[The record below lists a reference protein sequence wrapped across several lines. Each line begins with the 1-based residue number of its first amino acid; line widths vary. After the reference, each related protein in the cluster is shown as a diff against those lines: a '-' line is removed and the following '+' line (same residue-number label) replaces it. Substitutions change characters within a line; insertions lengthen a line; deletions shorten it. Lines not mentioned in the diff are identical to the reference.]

1 MIMHLKEIHLEN
13 FKSFGRSVTIPFLEG
28 YTAIT
33 GPNGSGKSNIC
44 DAVLFVLGPKSPKAI
59 RAGRLTDLIFK
70 GGKDKKSA
78 KYCKVGLVFDNK
90 DRTIPIDTDTVSL
103 TRLVKF
109 SPTLAENY
117 YSYFYVNGKSSS
129 LSEFE
134 NLLAHAR
141 ISADGYNIVQQ
152 GDINRITGMTNV
164 ERRKII
170 DDVAG
175 ITKFDSDIEK
185 AETKKKAV
193 EENLN
198 TIRVLLEEIKRQ
210 LSGLEKEKDDALKYK
225 EIEEKL
231 NKAKAQMA
239 HKKKDA
245 IVTDINNTNLQIK
258 NTEIEITEYEKK
270 QDELSGKLKEIEDK
284 LKETD
289 NKIAE
294 LSGDDAKQL
303 KEKID
308 ALRLELARATAGIS
322 SSEDNISKLK
332 MDKGKAIN
340 DIKNVEKE
348 LTKYLSNKEKTET
361 DLSNKKRELEEKNKE
376 YNRLVDVATK
386 SNVSIGMLQRDVL
399 KIKKEID
406 EKELEIHKL
415 TLNEDNFAKNQQSL
429 QEQLGLLEEEKNK
442 LEFEVKDTRWRLS
455 ELKKET
461 KGAGSNLKVK
471 QEELFKL
478 VNREKELSKEAN
490 RVEEVI
496 VLLNR
501 DYGKLN
507 AEKSFADNMRH
518 GYDSA
523 VKAISDARNK
533 GLLKGI
539 HGTAAE
545 LATIDKK
552 FENALTVAAG
562 RRMQSIVVDNDESA
576 AKAISYLKQGKY
588 GRATFLPLN
597 KMVPSKP
604 SGKSLMV
611 VRSPNSY
618 GFAME
623 LIKFDEKYK
632 SVFWYVF
639 GDTIVVEDLN
649 TARSLMGGVRLV
661 TLDGDLV
668 ETSGAMTGGVLE
680 KGLPKFG
687 VQVQNELDRIGA
699 DLRKNIELKERLNEE
714 LKTITGKRK
723 VLESE
728 LVGVG
733 SKEATQK
740 SEIELHENRI
750 KDITALLE
758 NNKKRY
764 GEIKKELEENEK
776 NHIGNIT
783 RIDEITENI
792 KKLSS
797 EKEEKERSISDAT
810 SKELGTKIEKI
821 RGSLTEGEKKVMELE
836 SSFQTI
842 LSQIKLYEERRNEI
856 SERLKKIEND
866 VEENSEK
873 IEVSKKT
880 KDRCNKELD
889 ALVVVDTTMNKELN
903 KLQNKRNE
911 MYKEKVGLESQKDNN
926 RTQIETKGDFII
938 TLQSKLTALGDKLKE
953 IEEELKL
960 YNVEIS
966 EKLPSMEHLKDT
978 IFECESAIKS
988 IGQVNMLA
996 IEKYNTEHKRKEEFE
1011 TELAKLE
1018 NQKQDLVN
1026 LVDEAK
1032 KKKKEG
1038 FYKVFDAVNSNFKS
1052 IYEELSG
1059 GGTAEL
1065 LIENQEMPFEG
1076 GLIIKA
1082 TPKGKKSMRLEA
1094 LSGGEKS
1101 LTALA
1106 LIFSIQQYAPS
1117 PFYVLDEVDMF
1128 LDAVNAE
1135 NIGRM
1140 IKKYSRSAQFVEISL
1155 RKVTLKEAEHVYG
1168 ITMQKEGV
1176 SEIVGNV
1183 NIKDIKD
1190 VDAATATVT
1199 VEKTVGEIGKVKVGT
1214 SRVVNTTEFTEL
1226 GDGR

>member
-1 MIMHLKEIHLEN
+1 MYLKEIHLEN
-13 FKSFGRSVTIPFLEG
+13 FKSFGKKVVIPFLEG

-44 DAVLFVLGPKSPKAI
+44 DAILFVLGPKSPKAI

-70 GGKDKKSA
+70 GGKDKKPA
-78 KYCKVGLVFDNK
+78 KFCEVTLVFDNT
-90 DRTIPIDTDTVSL
+90 DRTVPIDTDTVSL
-103 TRLVKF
+103 TRYVNF
-109 SPTLAENY
+109 SHTIAENY
-117 YSYFYVNGKSSS
+117 YSHFYVNGKPSS

-152 GDINRITGMTNV
+152 GDINRITGMTNI

-225 EIEEKL
+225 ELEEKL
-231 NKAKAQMA
+231 YKAKAQMA

-245 IVTDINNTNLQIK
+245 ITVDITNTNLQVK
-258 NTEIEITEYEKK
+258 NTELEITECEKK
-270 QDELSGKLKEIEDK
+270 QNELSGQLKEIEDK

-289 NKIAE
+289 NKIME

-322 SSEDNISKLK
+322 SSEDSISKLK
-332 MDKGKAIN
+332 VDRSKAIN

-348 LTKYLSNKEKTET
+348 LTKHSSNKGKIET
-361 DLSNKKRELEEKNKE
+361 DLTNKKRELEEKQNE
-376 YNRLVDVATK
+376 YNHLVDVATK
-386 SNVSIGMLQRDVL
+386 SNASISMLQRDVS

-406 EKELEIHKL
+406 EKELEVHKL

-442 LEFEVKDTRWRLS
+442 LEFGLKDARWRLN

-461 KGAGSNLKVK
+461 KGAGSGLKGK
-471 QEELFKL
+471 QEELFKV
-478 VNREKELSKEAN
+478 VNKERELSKEAN

-496 VLLNR
+496 VLLHR
-501 DYGKLN
+501 EYAKLN
-507 AEKSFADNMRH
+507 AEKKVADNMQH
-518 GYDSA
+518 GGYDNA
-523 VKAISDARNK
+523 VNAITEARNK

-552 FENALTVAAG
+552 FESALTVAAG
-562 RRMQSIVVDNDESA
+562 RRMRSIVVDNDESA

-597 KMVPSKP
+597 KMVPNKP
-604 SGKSLMV
+604 SGKALMV
-611 VRSPNSY
+611 VRSPNSH

-623 LIKFDEKYK
+623 LIKFEEEYK
-632 SVFWYVF
+632 PVFWYVF
-639 GDTIVVEDLN
+639 GDTIVVEDMN

-661 TLDGDLV
+661 TLDGDLI

-687 VQVQNELDRIGA
+687 AQVQNELDRIGVE
-699 DLRKNIELKERLNEE
+699 LRKNVELKERLNEE
-714 LKTITGKRK
+714 LKTLIDTRK
-723 VLESE
+723 VLENE
-728 LVGVG
+728 LLGVG

-740 SEIELHENRI
+740 SETELHENRV
-750 KDITALLE
+750 KDITVLLE
-758 NNKKRY
+758 NHKKRY
-764 GEIKKELEENEK
+764 GEINKELEENEK
-776 NHIGNIT
+776 NHIANTT
-783 RIDEITENI
+783 RIEEITKNI

-797 EKEEKERSISDAT
+797 EKEEKEKSISDAT
-810 SKELGTKIEKI
+810 SKELGTKTEKI
-821 RGSLTEGEKKVMELE
+821 RESLTTGKEKVMESE
-836 SSFQTI
+836 SSLQTV
-842 LSQIKLYEERRNEI
+842 LSQIKLHEERRNEI
-856 SERLKKIEND
+856 SDRLNKIESD
-866 VEENSEK
+866 IKENSEK
-873 IEVSKKT
+873 IEVSKKN
-880 KDRCNKELD
+880 KEKYNKELD
-889 ALVVVDTTMNKELN
+889 ALVIVDTTMNKELN

-938 TLQSKLTALGDKLKE
+938 TLQSKLTALGDKFKE
-953 IEEELKL
+953 IEDELKL
-960 YNVEIS
+960 YNVQIA

-978 IFECESAIKS
+978 IFECESAIKD

-996 IEKYNTEHKRKEEFE
+996 IEKYNIEHKRKEEFE
-1011 TELAKLE
+1011 SELAKLE
-1018 NQKQDLVN
+1018 NQKLDLVN

-1038 FYKVFDAVNSNFKS
+1038 FYNVFDAVNGNFRS

-1059 GGTAEL
+1059 GGTADL
-1065 LIENQEMPFEG
+1065 LLENQEMPFEG

-1082 TPKGKKSMRLEA
+1082 TPKGKKTMRLEA

-1168 ITMQKEGV
+1168 VTMQKEGV

-1190 VDAATATVT
+1190 VDAATASVT
-1199 VEKTVGEIGKVKVGT
+1199 VEKTIGEIGKVKVGT